1 MKVFFL
7 HVFVLLFFCRIFSRH
22 LFREGIAN
30 LIHANQC
37 HTLVSHHTNKLSTHF
52 KGTSIFHSIWF
63 QLTLKRY
70 QNRISIDTYVRTYTR
85 QHAYIDAY
93 ALLLTPPRPHHHPY
107 FVLGCIVQTGDVI
120 LNLFLD
126 VTFLQS
132 CGSYFAAIR
141 ILFLTII
148 VIVLITAVVIVV
160 VVVVVVVN
168 LIMFWFYCNCSL
180 QLSFECLLLGHL
192 STWVSL
198 NCFSGSETMLR
209 IAAYK

>member
-93 ALLLTPPRPHHHPY
+93 ALLLTPPPPPHTHTHTPTRHVHTILMCLVTAIAVRSLIWSCLHCHHAEYCP
-107 FVLGCIVQTGDVI
+107 LPWHI
-120 LNLFLD
+120 LP
-126 VTFLQS
+126 V
-132 CGSYFAAIR
+132 CG
-141 ILFLTII
+141 
-148 VIVLITAVVIVV
+148 TA
-160 VVVVVVVN
+160 
-168 LIMFWFYCNCSL
+168 LRGYATADALYS
-180 QLSFECLLLGHL
+180 
-192 STWVSL
+192 
-198 NCFSGSETMLR
+198 SGNEEL
-209 IAAYK
+209 